1 MAVSS
6 FSKIHELGCLRV
18 EEEEVVVVVE
28 EGEVE
33 VAVPSQRATVVL

>member
-1 MAVSS
+1 LAVSS
-6 FSKIHELGCLRV
+6 FSKIHELGCLR